1 MIVAVPKETLPGETR
16 VAVIP
21 EQIEK
26 LSEQNGWSFV
36 VQAGAGFASGY
47 TDEDY
52 TAAGATLSPDAETL
66 YAGAELTLHVQVP
79 SEAQIAQLPEGSA
92 LMSMLWPMQNPG
104 LVEHLNGR
112 KITAFAMDKVPRI
125 TRAQSMD
132 VLSAMSSVSGY
143 KAVLVAGTELHKF
156 CPMLMTASGTLRPA
170 KALILGAGV
179 AGLMAIGT
187 ARRLGCVVEAF
198 DVRPATK
205 EQVESLGAK
214 FVEFSVEDSEDAGGY
229 AKALD
234 EDQQAKQLD
243 LIHRHIKN
251 ADMVIATALIP
262 GRRAPVLV
270 TDAMLRDMKPGS
282 VVVDLAAI
290 QGGNCEGAQ
299 PDQTVVQHG
308 VKVVGPT
315 NLPATVP
322 FHASQM
328 LSKVFTNLMAEIC
341 SDDGTVYV
349 DPDNEVTM
357 GCIITHGGEVLHERT
372 RDTMGLPK
380 LAAADELES
389 ETETADA
396 PSATAS

>member
-1 MIVAVPKETLPGETR
+1 MIVAVPKETLAGETR

-26 LSEQNGWSFV
+26 LSEKNGWSFV
-36 VQAGAGFASGY
+36 VQAGAGVESGY
-47 TDEDY
+47 SDEDY
-52 TAAGATLSPDAETL
+52 VAAGATICPDAKTL
-66 YAGAELTLHVQVP
+66 YGKAELTLHVQVP
-79 SEAQIAQLPEGSA
+79 TSEQIAQLPEGSA
-92 LMSMLWPMQNPG
+92 LMSMLWPMQNPE
-104 LVEHLNGR
+104 LVKSLNSR
-112 KITAFAMDKVPRI
+112 KITSFAMDKVPRI

-143 KAVLVAGTELHKF
+143 KAVLVASTEMLKF
-156 CPMLMTASGTLRPA
+156 CPMLMTASGTIRPA
-170 KALILGAGV
+170 RALILGAGV

-214 FVEFSVEDSEDAGGY
+214 FVEFAVEDSEDAGGY

-234 EDQQAKQLD
+234 EDQQAKQLE
-243 LIHRHIKN
+243 LIHQHIKD
-251 ADMVIATALIP
+251 ADMVITTALIP
-262 GRRAPVLV
+262 GRKAPVLV
-270 TDAMLRDMKPGS
+270 TDAMLQDMQPGS

-299 PDQTVVQHG
+299 PDQTVVKHG

-328 LSKVFTNLMAEIC
+328 LSKVFTNLMSEIC
-341 SDDGTVYV
+341 NEGGAVQV
-349 DPDNEVTM
+349 DNDNKVTM
-357 GCIITHGGEVLHERT
+357 GCIITHQGDVLHERT
-372 RDTMGLPK
+372 RDAMGLPK
-380 LAAADELES
+380 QEAPAPP
-389 ETETADA
+389 ETEAVEA
-396 PSATAS
+396 PSAPAS